1 MGQEP
6 GMQINEAGDI
16 ERVYDDS
23 NRDVLFCRRAEIFFT
38 PNEDGSPS
46 TEGKVLWHTQW
57 WHYIGNVK
65 RAESLGPVIE
75 NSIAQVLG
83 DSYDVGAAE
92 RLPAALIVAGIK
104 AAYTHRAAAHFGIET
119 GEHGQG

>member
-1 MGQEP
+1 
-6 GMQINEAGDI
+6 MQSEMQLNEFGDVT
-16 ERVYDDS
+16 RVYDES

-38 PNEDGSPS
+38 PNEDGTPS

-75 NSIAQVLG
+75 NSIEQVLG
-83 DSYDVGAAE
+83 DSYEVGVAE
-92 RLPAALIVAGIK
+92 PLPALLIVAGIK
-104 AAYTHRAAAHFGIET
+104 AAYGHRAAAHFGIAT
-119 GEHGQG
+119 GTSGG

>member
-1 MGQEP
+1 M
-6 GMQINEAGDI
+6 
-16 ERVYDDS
+16 
-23 NRDVLFCRRAEIFFT
+23 
-38 PNEDGSPS
+38 
-46 TEGKVLWHTQW
+46 LWHTQW

-83 DSYDVGAAE
+83 DSYEVGTAE
-92 RLPAALIVAGIK
+92 PLPAAVIVAGIK

-119 GEHGQG
+119 GVGAEP

>member
-1 MGQEP
+1 VQ
-6 GMQINEAGDI
+6 
-16 ERVYDDS
+16 RVYDEN

-83 DSYDVGAAE
+83 DSYYVGAADP
-92 RLPAALIVAGIK
+92 LPAAVIVAGIK

-119 GEHGQG
+119 GGDSGG

>member
-1 MGQEP
+1 MVAE
-6 GMQINEAGDI
+6 IIITEIGDVVR
-16 ERVYDDS
+16 EYDES
-23 NRDVLFCRRAEIFFT
+23 NRDVLLCRRAEIFFT
-38 PNEDGSPS
+38 PNEDGTPS

-83 DSYDVGAAE
+83 DSYEIGAADP
-92 RLPAALIVAGIK
+92 LPAAVIVAGIK

-119 GEHGQG
+119 VADYGG

>member
-1 MGQEP
+1 MESEVQL
-6 GMQINEAGDI
+6 NEQGDVQ
-16 ERVYDDS
+16 RVYDEN

-83 DSYDVGAAE
+83 DSYYVGAAE
-92 RLPAALIVAGIK
+92 PLPAAVIVAGIK

-119 GEHGQG
+119 GGDSEG

>member
-1 MGQEP
+1 MESEVQL
-6 GMQINEAGDI
+6 NEQGDVQ
-16 ERVYDDS
+16 RVYDE
-23 NRDVLFCRRAEIFFT
+23 NNCDVLFCRRAEIFFT
-38 PNEDGSPS
+38 PNEDGTPS

-83 DSYDVGAAE
+83 DSYEVGAADP
-92 RLPAALIVAGIK
+92 LPAAVIVAGIK

-119 GEHGQG
+119 VADSGG